1 VEAAASRDMVRAALA
16 PTANPHTC
24 SGSSA
29 PSPPAVG
36 GFGEKTPLRRR
47 TLGEGLNL
55 VFIGV
60 ALGFGREGGRLV
72 VRLSDV
78 ASIHD
83 CQRKRAAAMG
93 GRRARAS
100 LYACVSG
107 EEKGE

>member
-1 VEAAASRDMVRAALA
+1 VRWRPTPNPVRNRAVEAAASRGTARAALA
-16 PTANPHTC
+16 PIAYPRAC

-60 ALGFGREGGRLV
+60 ALGFGREGGQLV

-83 CQRKRAAAMG
+83 CQ
-93 GRRARAS
+93 
-100 LYACVSG
+100 
-107 EEKGE
+107 